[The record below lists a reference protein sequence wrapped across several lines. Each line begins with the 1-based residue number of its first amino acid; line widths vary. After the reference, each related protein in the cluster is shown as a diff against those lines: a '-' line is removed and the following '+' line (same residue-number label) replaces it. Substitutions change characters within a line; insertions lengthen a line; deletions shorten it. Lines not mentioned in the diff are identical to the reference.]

1 MLNFLLCLR
10 YLKGKVRFLL
20 GRNLHRIQRFSV
32 CVCVFLMKKIISVA
46 WQELNL
52 VYADCGHS
60 RDTASTGQ
68 NKKQIFV
75 EFSVLC
81 KVNAADNYEL

>member
-1 MLNFLLCLR
+1 
-10 YLKGKVRFLL
+10 
-20 GRNLHRIQRFSV
+20 
-32 CVCVFLMKKIISVA
+32 MKKIISVA